1 MVAVLSIA
9 HGVIKPRVTEPDC
22 QVLYCT
28 VLYILRKHAHMTRI
42 DMTAI
47 IDIIR

>member
-1 MVAVLSIA
+1 MVVVLSIA

-22 QVLYCT
+22 QVM
-28 VLYILRKHAHMTRI
+28 YILRKHVHMTRI